1 MESTEKPKK
10 KKSSKIILILIIAFV
25 LVPLGVGSVV
35 YNTNKSFRDKMNTKL
50 IKAPGFVGKYFRN
63 YPTESEKQ
71 DKKTYLANYYLSLDP
86 SRAADKIYIVKKND
100 EELFDDI
107 IRIMN
112 EMSPSKTSEILKLV
126 RSIELRKDLL
136 FSIYDEIQEE
146 KQNQLKDEISRL
158 EKNDILV
165 SINEIEKR
173 VAEESGYLEKLPNI
187 INFMDEDKASTILY
201 YLDENIV
208 NAVLPK
214 LEAEK
219 KSKLQNR
226 MLIKEIEDKK
236 LRDLASLYEAKPLDT
251 AIEEIGNEE
260 TYSMDKL
267 GSIYMNLSVKKAAEI
282 LSNVEDD
289 NFTEEIFTVIRREE
303 QLKKVEDSKTID
315 ISEAIQF
322 VSEYNR
328 KIDELVGIYEKM
340 SPDAIAKIVENMMDN
355 TKTVTSLEINSTPIY
370 EISDSTII
378 IDVLSKMKKP
388 TVSKII
394 NNMNTKKATQLTQLL
409 AKP

>member
-10 KKSSKIILILIIAFV
+10 KKTSKIVLILIIALV
-25 LVPLGVGSVV
+25 IVPLGVGSVV

-50 IKAPGFVGKYFRN
+50 SKAPGFVGKYFRN

-289 NFTEEIFTVIRREE
+289 NFTEEIFTAIRREE

>member
-10 KKSSKIILILIIAFV
+10 KKVSKIILILIIALV
-25 LVPLGVGSVV
+25 IVPLGVGSVV

-289 NFTEEIFTVIRREE
+289 NFTEEIFTAIRREE

>member
-1 MESTEKPKK
+1 
-10 KKSSKIILILIIAFV
+10 
-25 LVPLGVGSVV
+25 
-35 YNTNKSFRDKMNTKL
+35 MN
-50 IKAPGFVGKYFRN
+50 G
-63 YPTESEKQ
+63 
-71 DKKTYLANYYLSLDP
+71 
-86 SRAADKIYIVKKND
+86 
-100 EELFDDI
+100 
-107 IRIMN
+107 
-112 EMSPSKTSEILKLV
+112 MSPSKTSEILKLV

-165 SINEIEKR
+165 SVNEIGKR
-173 VAEESGYLEKLPNI
+173 VAEESGYLEKLPSI
-187 INFMDEDKASTILY
+187 INFMNEDKASSILY

-208 NAVLPK
+208 DTVLSK
-214 LEAEK
+214 LEDEK
-219 KSKLQNR
+219 KSKLQNG
-226 MLIKEIEDKK
+226 MLIKEIEDEKW
-236 LRDLASLYEAKPLDT
+236 RDLASLYEAKPLDT
-251 AIEEIGNEE
+251 AIEEIGNEKI
-260 TYSMDKL
+260 YSMDKL

-289 NFTEEIFTVIRREE
+289 NFTEELFTAIRREE
-303 QLKKVEDSKTID
+303 QLKKVENSKTID

-328 KIDELVGIYEKM
+328 KIDELVIVYEKM

-355 TKTVTSLEINSTPIY
+355 TKTVTSLEIDSTSIY

-378 IDVLSKMKKP
+378 LDVLSRMKKP

-394 NNMNTKKATQLTQLL
+394 NNMSTKKATQLTQLL

>member
-1 MESTEKPKK
+1 MENTEKPKK
-10 KKSSKIILILIIAFV
+10 KKVSKIILILIIALV
-25 LVPLGVGSVV
+25 IVPLGVGSVV

-71 DKKTYLANYYLSLDP
+71 DKKTYLASYYLSLDP

-100 EELFDDI
+100 EELFSDI
-107 IRIMN
+107 IKIMN
-112 EMSPSKTSEILKLV
+112 GMSPSKTSEILKLV

-165 SINEIEKR
+165 SVNEIGKR
-173 VAEESGYLEKLPNI
+173 VAEESGYLEKLPSI
-187 INFMDEDKASTILY
+187 INFMNEDKASSILY

-208 NAVLPK
+208 DTVLSK
-214 LEAEK
+214 LEDEK
-219 KSKLQNR
+219 KSKLQNG
-226 MLIKEIEDKK
+226 MLIKEIEDEKW
-236 LRDLASLYEAKPLDT
+236 RDLASLYEAKPLDT
-251 AIEEIGNEE
+251 AIEEIGNEKI
-260 TYSMDKL
+260 YSMDKL

-289 NFTEEIFTVIRREE
+289 NFTEELFTAIRREE
-303 QLKKVEDSKTID
+303 QLKKVENSKTID

-328 KIDELVGIYEKM
+328 KIDELVIVYEKM

-355 TKTVTSLEINSTPIY
+355 TKTVTSLEIDSTSIY

-378 IDVLSKMKKP
+378 LDVLSRMKKP

-394 NNMNTKKATQLTQLL
+394 NNMSTKKATQLTQLL

>member
-1 MESTEKPKK
+1 LESTEKPKK

-25 LVPLGVGSVV
+25 LVPLGVGCVV

>member
-10 KKSSKIILILIIAFV
+10 KKVSKIILILIIALV
-25 LVPLGVGSVV
+25 IVPLGVGSVV

-107 IRIMN
+107 IKIMN
-112 EMSPSKTSEILKLV
+112 GMSPNKTSEILKLV

-173 VAEESGYLEKLPNI
+173 VAEESGYLEKLPSI
-187 INFMDEDKASTILY
+187 INFMNEDKASSILC

-208 NAVLPK
+208 DTVLSK
-214 LEAEK
+214 LEDEK
-219 KSKLQNR
+219 KSKLQNG

-289 NFTEEIFTVIRREE
+289 NFTEEIFTAIRREE

-378 IDVLSKMKKP
+378 LDVLSRMKKP

-394 NNMNTKKATQLTQLL
+394 NNMSTKKATQLTQLL

>member
-10 KKSSKIILILIIAFV
+10 KKVSKIILILIIALV
-25 LVPLGVGSVV
+25 IVPLGVGSVV

-71 DKKTYLANYYLSLDP
+71 DKKKYLASYYLSLDS

-100 EELFDDI
+100 EELFSDI
-107 IRIMN
+107 IKIMN
-112 EMSPSKTSEILKLV
+112 GMSPSKTSEILKLV

-165 SINEIEKR
+165 SVNEIGKR
-173 VAEESGYLEKLPNI
+173 VAEESGYLEKLPSI
-187 INFMDEDKASTILY
+187 INFMNEDKASSILY
-201 YLDENIV
+201 YLDEDIV
-208 NAVLPK
+208 DTVLSK
-214 LEAEK
+214 LEDEK
-219 KSKLQNR
+219 KSKLQNG
-226 MLIKEIEDKK
+226 MLIKEIEDEKW
-236 LRDLASLYEAKPLDT
+236 RDLASLYEAKPLDT
-251 AIEEIGNEE
+251 AIEEIGNEKI
-260 TYSMDKL
+260 YSMDKL

-289 NFTEEIFTVIRREE
+289 NFTEELFIAIRREE
-303 QLKKVEDSKTID
+303 QLKKVENSKTID

-328 KIDELVGIYEKM
+328 KIDELVIVYEKM

-355 TKTVTSLEINSTPIY
+355 TKTVTSLEIDSTSIY

-378 IDVLSKMKKP
+378 LDVLSRMKKP

-394 NNMNTKKATQLTQLL
+394 NNMSTKKATQLTQLL

>member
-25 LVPLGVGSVV
+25 LVPLGVGCVV

>member
-10 KKSSKIILILIIAFV
+10 KKVSKIILILIIALV
-25 LVPLGVGSVV
+25 IVPLGVGSVV

>member
-1 MESTEKPKK
+1 LESTEKPKK
-10 KKSSKIILILIIAFV
+10 KKSSKIILILIIALV
-25 LVPLGVGSVV
+25 IVPLGVGSVV

-289 NFTEEIFTVIRREE
+289 NFTEEIFTAIRREE